1 LIIYTFLPSWSGGES
16 LLNIW
21 GLWCCIKKL
30 DRSVRILSTENQLE
44 RLKKLL
50 EPNKNLTSYKLKDE
64 ECIRIEGTK
73 ESLDV
78 VQEEILNRHHDLN
91 VTGRKDTCLRVCLR
105 PPFSQ
110 LMSDK
115 VHKHAYASMED

>member
-1 LIIYTFLPSWSGGES
+1 MLHQ
-16 LLNIW
+16 
-21 GLWCCIKKL
+21 KL
-30 DRSVRILSTENQLE
+30 ERRVDLLSTENQLE

-91 VTGRKDTCLRVCLR
+91 VTGRKDTCC
-105 PPFSQ
+105 
-110 LMSDK
+110 
-115 VHKHAYASMED
+115 

>member
-1 LIIYTFLPSWSGGES
+1 VGNPCS
-16 LLNIW
+16 IW
-21 GLWCCIKKL
+21 GVVVLHQKL
-30 DRSVRILSTENQLE
+30 ERRVDLLSTENQLE